1 MRSAARDV
9 YIRARATVFWTSA
22 SLSNMHLCGVRR
34 NHRQMPQDQA
44 DLTITSILIS
54 SWNRGDVT
62 LACRHAIQRRDAAAE
77 INRE

>member
-1 MRSAARDV
+1 
-9 YIRARATVFWTSA
+9 
-22 SLSNMHLCGVRR
+22 
-34 NHRQMPQDQA
+34 MPQDQA